1 MTMNT
6 ELPEEKTFKK
16 AVLLVSTFAAFLVP
30 FLTSA
35 LNLALPSIGKELHAN
50 AISLGWVISSFLLSS
65 AIFLL
70 PFGRLGDIIGRKKI
84 FTSGILLFTLS
95 TFMIIFSGSITTLI
109 ILRVFQG
116 ISSALIFGT
125 SMAILTSVFQPGERG
140 KAIGINITAT
150 YLGLSLGPV
159 IGGLLTH
166 YFGWR
171 SIFAFLVPFGVVSLI
186 LIQRK
191 IKTEWAEAIGE
202 KFDWRGSVI
211 YGLALASFMYGF
223 SRLPSSTGWI
233 CIVIAVLMAVLFLLF
248 ENKINNPV
256 FDIRLIMKNRV
267 FAFSAVAALI
277 NYSATSAI
285 GFFISLY
292 LQYLKG
298 LDARTAGLIM
308 ISQPIAMTLLSPLA
322 GKLSDKKNP
331 GAIASVG
338 MGITASGL
346 ILLCFVTS
354 ETSDYIIVLLLL
366 LMGIGFGLF
375 SSPNSNAIMSSVEKR
390 HLGVASGVVGTM
402 RMVGQMMSM
411 GIAMMLISLYIG
423 KLTIN
428 PATYPGLI
436 SAMRTGFIIFSI
448 LSVFGI
454 FASLARHEKM
464 RKGEMANG
472 F

>member
-1 MTMNT
+1 MNI
-6 ELPEEKTFKK
+6 ELSGETSFKNS
-16 AVLLVSTFAAFLVP
+16 VLLVSTFAAFLTP

-35 LNLALPSIGKELHAN
+35 VNLALPSIGKDLHAN
-50 AISLGWVISSFLLSS
+50 AINMGWVISSFILTS

-84 FTSGILLFTLS
+84 FRLGIILFTLS
-95 TFMIIFSGSITTLI
+95 TFLIVFVNSIFSLI
-109 ILRVFQG
+109 ILRIFQG
-116 ISSALIFGT
+116 FSSAMIFGT

-171 SIFAFLVPFGVVSLI
+171 SIFAFLVHFGIFSFV

-191 IKTEWAEAIGE
+191 IKTEWAEAVGE

-211 YGLALASFMYGF
+211 YGIALASFMFGF
-223 SRLPSSTGWI
+223 SRLPSLPGWI
-233 CIVIAVLMAVLFLLF
+233 CIAIAVVTAVVFLFF
-248 ENKINNPV
+248 ENKISNPV
-256 FDIRLIMKNRV
+256 FDIRLILRNRI
-267 FAFSAVAALI
+267 FAFSGIAALI

-308 ISQPIAMTLLSPLA
+308 ISQPVAMTLLSPLA
-322 GKLSDKKNP
+322 GKLSDKRNP
-331 GAIASVG
+331 GAIASTG
-338 MGITASGL
+338 MGITAIGL
-346 ILLCFVTS
+346 ILFCFINQT
-354 ETSDYIIVLLLL
+354 TPDYIIVLLLL

-411 GIAMMLISLYIG
+411 GIAMMLLSLYIG
-423 KLTIN
+423 KQSIN

-454 FASLARHEKM
+454 FASLARHEKLS
-464 RKGEMANG
+464 
-472 F
+472 

>member
-1 MTMNT
+1 
-6 ELPEEKTFKK
+6 
-16 AVLLVSTFAAFLVP
+16 
-30 FLTSA
+30 
-35 LNLALPSIGKELHAN
+35 
-50 AISLGWVISSFLLSS
+50 
-65 AIFLL
+65 
-70 PFGRLGDIIGRKKI
+70 
-84 FTSGILLFTLS
+84 
-95 TFMIIFSGSITTLI
+95 
-109 ILRVFQG
+109 
-116 ISSALIFGT
+116 
-125 SMAILTSVFQPGERG
+125 
-140 KAIGINITAT
+140 
-150 YLGLSLGPV
+150 
-159 IGGLLTH
+159 
-166 YFGWR
+166 
-171 SIFAFLVPFGVVSLI
+171 
-186 LIQRK
+186 
-191 IKTEWAEAIGE
+191 
-202 KFDWRGSVI
+202 
-211 YGLALASFMYGF
+211 
-223 SRLPSSTGWI
+223 
-233 CIVIAVLMAVLFLLF
+233 MAVLFLLF

>member
-1 MTMNT
+1 MRRKGMNMKT
-6 ELPEEKTFKK
+6 DLTEEKNFKK
-16 AVLLVSTFAAFLVP
+16 SVLLISTFAAFLTP

-35 LNLALPSIGKELHAN
+35 VNLALPSIGKDLHAN
-50 AISLGWVISSFLLSS
+50 AINLSWVISSFILTS

-84 FTSGILLFTLS
+84 FTIGIVLFTIS
-95 TFMIIFSGSITTLI
+95 TFLIVFSHSIISLI
-109 ILRVFQG
+109 ILRIFQG
-116 ISSALIFGT
+116 FSSAMIFGT

-140 KAIGINITAT
+140 RAIGINITAT

-166 YFGWR
+166 YLGWR
-171 SIFAFLVPFGVVSLI
+171 SIFAFLVPFGIISVI
-186 LIQRK
+186 LIQTK
-191 IKTEWAEAIGE
+191 IKTEWAEAVGE

-211 YGLALASFMYGF
+211 YGIALASFMYGF
-223 SRLPSSTGWI
+223 SRLPSSLGWVCIATG
-233 CIVIAVLMAVLFLLF
+233 VFMAVVFLFF
-248 ENKINNPV
+248 ENRISNPV
-256 FDIRLIMKNRV
+256 FDIRLILRNRI
-267 FAFSAVAALI
+267 FAFSGIAALI

-308 ISQPIAMTLLSPLA
+308 ISQPIAMMLLSPLA

-338 MGITASGL
+338 MAITASGL
-346 ILLCFVTS
+346 VLLCFIR
-354 ETSDYIIVLLLL
+354 ETTPDYLIVLLLL

-411 GIAMMLISLYIG
+411 GIAMMLISLFIG
-423 KLTIN
+423 KQTIN

-436 SAMRTGFIIFSI
+436 SAMRTGFVIFSI

-454 FASLARHEKM
+454 FASLARHEK
-464 RKGEMANG
+464 RGNLT
-472 F
+472 